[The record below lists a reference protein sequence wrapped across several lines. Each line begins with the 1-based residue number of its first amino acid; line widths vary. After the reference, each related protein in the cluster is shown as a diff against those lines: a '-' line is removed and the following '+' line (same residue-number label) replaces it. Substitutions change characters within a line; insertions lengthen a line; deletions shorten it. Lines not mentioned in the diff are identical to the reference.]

1 MKDLFSSYLDSRNPV
16 NEMSLEYKLCMPTWI
31 NEKIY
36 CAVLVRKYNQVMQ
49 RYYVQYLS
57 GNDAVALNQ
66 MISMLVTMSEDE
78 SVILASLQ
86 STIANL
92 SVKQGI

>member
-1 MKDLFSSYLDSRNPV
+1 MSFS
-16 NEMSLEYKLCMPTWI
+16 
-31 NEKIY
+31 
-36 CAVLVRKYNQVMQ
+36 VLVRKYNQVMQ

-92 SVKQGI
+92 SVKQGKIIYFIWYQPNYINYTYI